1 VPILAAKENFLKQ
14 KSRIKWLNLGDG
26 NNSFF
31 HNSVKVR
38 NSTNL
43 IKVLKDSEGNS
54 IHDVMEIKSMAINF
68 YQQLLGTTLHEFS
81 SDKAARVTN
90 LIKKKFSAKCVAGMC
105 APVTKLE
112 IHKVIFAMNPS
123 KSPGPDGFST
133 GFFQKAWPVIG
144 DDL

>member
-14 KSRIKWLNLGDG
+14 KSRIKCLNLGDG